1 MKLTQKQV
9 GQVAERLY
17 QANQGCAGLQDR
29 WAKLPGWGGQCVE
42 GGQGVGSGVSPSPE
56 SSVPSRHLSLRPDGL
71 HVPEPCARSLGSS
84 QPGVGL
90 R

>member
-1 MKLTQKQV
+1 MDYSHVKNEILQKDMKLTQKQV

-42 GGQGVGSGVSPSPE
+42 GGQGVGSGVSPQPRE
-56 SSVPSRHLSLRPDGL
+56 FRPFQA
-71 HVPEPCARSLGSS
+71 PFSAA
-84 QPGVGL
+84 
-90 R
+90 